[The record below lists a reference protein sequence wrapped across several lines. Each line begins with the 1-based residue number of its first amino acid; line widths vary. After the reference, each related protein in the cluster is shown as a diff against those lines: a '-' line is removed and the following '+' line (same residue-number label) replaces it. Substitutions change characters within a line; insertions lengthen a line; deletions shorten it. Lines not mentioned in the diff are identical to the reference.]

1 MDKLA
6 HNRLSEKSLQALLPP
21 RHSIVWKLAGW
32 FLLCITLLLG
42 VNWLLNNFALE
53 SYYRRQKSD
62 AVQMAFTEVN
72 SLFSQDYT
80 ANLEIIDLTLDSL
93 ANNDGISST
102 IWAGS
107 RLIARYRAEG
117 TQAIPVRPTKTYLP
131 GSCEV
136 TVVQDTKLKTSFIT
150 LTGAL
155 SNGFPIE
162 MRTSVEGIKESVG
175 ITNQFLLIS
184 GAVTLLVSLL
194 LIFFFSRRVHPGP
207 IPGVVRVR
215 AAWRAWTSR
224 TGTPAAAGMNWPIW
238 GRASTPCP
246 SPWSAPFPT

>member
-6 HNRLSEKSLQALLPP
+6 DNRLSKKSLQALLPP

-102 IWAGS
+102 IWE
-107 RLIARYRAEG
+107 I
-117 TQAIPVRPTKTYLP
+117 
-131 GSCEV
+131 
-136 TVVQDTKLKTSFIT
+136 
-150 LTGAL
+150 
-155 SNGFPIE
+155 
-162 MRTSVEGIKESVG
+162 
-175 ITNQFLLIS
+175 
-184 GAVTLLVSLL
+184 
-194 LIFFFSRRVHPGP
+194 
-207 IPGVVRVR
+207 
-215 AAWRAWTSR
+215 
-224 TGTPAAAGMNWPIW
+224 
-238 GRASTPCP
+238 GRAHV
-246 SPWSAPFPT
+246 

>member
-117 TQAIPVRPTKTYLP
+117 TRQSPSAPPRPT
-131 GSCEV
+131 C
-136 TVVQDTKLKTSFIT
+136 
-150 LTGAL
+150 
-155 SNGFPIE
+155 
-162 MRTSVEGIKESVG
+162 
-175 ITNQFLLIS
+175 
-184 GAVTLLVSLL
+184 
-194 LIFFFSRRVHPGP
+194 
-207 IPGVVRVR
+207 
-215 AAWRAWTSR
+215 
-224 TGTPAAAGMNWPIW
+224 PAPA
-238 GRASTPCP
+238 R
-246 SPWSAPFPT
+246 